1 MIILKF
7 WAFDEYP
14 TLHVFFH
21 LTDEL
26 INDHESQC
34 FLWRFFGFSRQIRLF
49 MLLNLSCLGRTL
61 TSTNSYIYLDNY
73 PSPAHTLKIA
83 MSADILITIDRYKAD
98 PRSSTNVIK
107 RKKKNTLLYCILF
120 NISFNTSSECYFKYF
135 HCKTGWRNP
144 VFPFFMF
151 VGLKI

>member
-34 FLWRFFGFSRQIRLF
+34 FLWRFFGFSRQICLF

-73 PSPAHTLKIA
+73 PSPPHTLKIA

-107 RKKKNTLLYCILF
+107 RKKKTPCYIVFSLTLVLIHLQ
-120 NISFNTSSECYFKYF
+120 SATLNTSIAKQDGGILSFRSLC
-135 HCKTGWRNP
+135 
-144 VFPFFMF
+144 
-151 VGLKI
+151 L